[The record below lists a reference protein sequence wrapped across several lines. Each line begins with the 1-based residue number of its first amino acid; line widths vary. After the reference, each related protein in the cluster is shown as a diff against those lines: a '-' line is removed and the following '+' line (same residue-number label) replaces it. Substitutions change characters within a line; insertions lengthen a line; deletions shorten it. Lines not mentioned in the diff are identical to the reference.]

1 MKIER
6 KLIKD
11 GYSLIAG
18 VDEVG
23 RGALAGP
30 VVACAVLFDKHLLK
44 HAKKLFGKEVNDS
57 KLLSPA
63 QREKL
68 YRKIRKLAP
77 TSIGKVSNK
86 KIDKINI
93 LEATKLAMRK
103 AILSL
108 PSRPDIVL
116 VDGNLKLNLDIPEL
130 QIIGGDRL
138 CFSISCASIV
148 AKVVR
153 DRIMERLHYLYSQ
166 YNFKGNKGYG
176 TKEHIESLY
185 LYGPSPIHR
194 RSFSPV
200 RQALEV
206 FEKGKIREGS

>member
-1 MKIER
+1 MKIEK

-11 GYSLIAG
+11 GYLLIAG

-30 VVACAVLFDKHLLK
+30 VVACAVLFDKDLLEY
-44 HAKKLFGKEVNDS
+44 AEKLLGKEVNDS

-68 YRKIRKLAP
+68 YRKIRELAP

-116 VDGNLKLNLDIPEL
+116 VDGNLKLNLDIPQL
-130 QIIGGDRL
+130 QVIDGDRL

-153 DRIMERLHYLYSQ
+153 DRIMERLHYRYNQ
-166 YNFKGNKGYG
+166 YNFKRNKGYG

-194 RSFSPV
+194 RSFSPI
-200 RQALEV
+200 RQALEA
-206 FEKGKIREGS
+206 FEKGKIRKGS

>member
-1 MKIER
+1 VKIER

-11 GYSLIAG
+11 GYFLIAG

-30 VVACAVLFDKHLLK
+30 VVACAVLFDKDLLE

-116 VDGNLKLNLDIPEL
+116 VDGNLKLNLDIPQL
-130 QIIGGDRL
+130 QIIDGDRL

-166 YNFKGNKGYG
+166 YNFKRNKGYG

-200 RQALEV
+200 RQALEA
-206 FEKGKIREGS
+206 FEKGKIRKGS